1 MNAPA
6 WLIVMVVDGD
16 RHAFDVAVHGPISAD
31 LARDALMIHPD
42 GSVSLA

>member
-6 WLIVMVVDGD
+6 WLIAWAIDGD
-16 RHAFDVAVHGPISAD
+16 RQAFDVAVHGPTSAD

>member
-6 WLIVMVVDGD
+6 WLINWVIDGD
-16 RHAFDVAVHGPISAD
+16 RHAFDVAVHGPVSAD
-31 LARDALMIHPD
+31 LARDSLQIHPD